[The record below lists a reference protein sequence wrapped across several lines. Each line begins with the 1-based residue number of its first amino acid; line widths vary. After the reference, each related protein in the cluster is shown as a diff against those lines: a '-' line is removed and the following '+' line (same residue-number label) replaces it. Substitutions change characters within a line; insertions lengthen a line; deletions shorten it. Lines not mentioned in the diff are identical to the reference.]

1 MTTPLATHDFD
12 YHLPTERIAQT
23 PIEPRDSSRLLV
35 VDRATR
41 ALSHHTFRDLPAFL
55 RPGDLLVANDSRV
68 RPARLHA
75 RKASGGQVEL
85 LLLKPLDGVTW
96 ETLARG
102 HRLRPGTQLVLG
114 DGAATAEIVGETEAG
129 GRLVRFA
136 APIEPLLDRLGE
148 TPLPPYIHAKLADPE
163 RYQTVYNRVVG
174 SAAAP
179 TAGLHFTPPLIAR
192 LAEQGVD
199 FAFVTLHVGL
209 DTFRPV
215 EVEDARQH
223 VMHSEWAELSENTA
237 DAIRA
242 ARAAGGRV
250 VAVGTTA
257 VRVLESAALGSEGSD
272 PGQWVVGGG
281 EEHTHPP
288 LTPYPS
294 PLTPYSGWTRL
305 FITPGY
311 RFRAADVMLTNF
323 HLPRSTLFMLVAAF
337 SGLAR
342 IRAAYAHAIAAGY
355 RFYSYG
361 DCCLLEPADAVP
373 QP

>member
-1 MTTPLATHDFD
+1 MTTPFATHDFD

-223 VMHSEWAELSENTA
+223 VMHSEWAELGAAT
-237 DAIRA
+237 A
-242 ARAAGGRV
+242 ARINATWSGGGRV

-257 VRVLESAALGSEGSD
+257 VRVLESAALAAANID
-272 PGQWVVGGG
+272 PGQPRDF
-281 EEHTHPP
+281 TA
-288 LTPYPS
+288 LTAPVAR
-294 PLTPYSGWTRL
+294 TPIAAYSGWTRL
-305 FITPGY
+305 FITPGFT
-311 RFRAADVMLTNF
+311 FRAVDTMITNF
-323 HLPRSTLFMLVAAF
+323 HLPRSTLLMLVAAF
-337 SGLAR
+337 TGRELMWD
-342 IRAAYAHAIAAGY
+342 AYHAAIAGDY
-355 RFYSYG
+355 RFFSFG
-361 DCCLLEPADAVP
+361 DAMLIL
-373 QP
+373 